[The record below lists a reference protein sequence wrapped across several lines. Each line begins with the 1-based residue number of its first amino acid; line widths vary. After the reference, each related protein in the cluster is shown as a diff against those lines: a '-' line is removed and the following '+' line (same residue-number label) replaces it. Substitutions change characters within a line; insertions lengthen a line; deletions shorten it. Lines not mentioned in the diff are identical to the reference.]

1 MSQYLLSD
9 VFSAEE
15 LSELSVQVKTKL
27 ETHLMA
33 NHKTIHDM
41 KTELKSLRSKLK
53 TNEGIVNELKTRSPE
68 MNESNDQYLDPFEE
82 SLQ

>member
-15 LSELSVQVKTKL
+15 LSELSVHVKTKL

-33 NHKTIHDM
+33 NLKTIHDM
-41 KTELKSLRSKLK
+41 KTELKSLRSKLQ
-53 TNEGIVNELKTRSPE
+53 TYEEIGNELKTRSPE
-68 MNESNDQYLDPFEE
+68 MKESNDQYLDPLEE
-82 SLQ
+82 GLH